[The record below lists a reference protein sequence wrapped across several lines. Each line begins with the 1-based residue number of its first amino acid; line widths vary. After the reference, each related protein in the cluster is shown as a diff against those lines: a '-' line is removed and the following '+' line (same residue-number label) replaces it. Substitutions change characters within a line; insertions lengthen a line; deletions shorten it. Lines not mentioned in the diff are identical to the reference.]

1 VNISIQ
7 VFSRFAM
14 VGDRESRKGFTRFD
28 MLRASPPARCDAATP
43 RGDTITSVKL
53 VELAYGRRG
62 LSVEVGR
69 DADVIEP
76 RYVAGVAD
84 EAGAI
89 REALRSPTA
98 GPALAERVQTGA
110 SVGISVCDV
119 TRPFPG
125 RRVLPV
131 LVEELQ
137 ALGGGPI
144 TIFVATGTHRACTP
158 AELDQM
164 LGPDV
169 QRLCAV
175 VQHDA
180 FDNSRHRQ
188 VGTVHGTQTPALVE
202 GAFVDQN
209 VRITTGFIE
218 PHFFAGYSGGPK
230 MVAPGLAALETVLDL
245 HSAARIAHPCA
256 TWGVTQGNPVHDAVR
271 AIAAQVG
278 VTFNLDVMLNRDH
291 AITSVCSGDLF
302 PSHAAGCAYARAAAM
317 APVRGAYDVVLTTN
331 SGYPLDQNLYQSV
344 KGMSAAAQIVKPSGS
359 IIIASECADGLPA
372 HGGYKDLLR
381 QGGSPEA
388 FLNALLTSGHTAVH
402 DQWQVQVQA
411 QIQRKARVFVKAD
424 GLSAEQI
431 RGAWFEPVDDVG
443 ACVRERLA
451 AAGAGA
457 RLAVLPQGPQ
467 TIPYIAE

>member
-1 VNISIQ
+1 V
-7 VFSRFAM
+7 
-14 VGDRESRKGFTRFD
+14 
-28 MLRASPPARCDAATP
+28 
-43 RGDTITSVKL
+43 VKRI
-53 VELAYGRRG
+53 ELAYGRSG
-62 LSVEVGR
+62 LSVEVSP

-76 RYVAGVAD
+76 RFVAGLAD
-84 EAGAI
+84 EAAAV
-89 REALRSPTA
+89 RDALQSPTA
-98 GPALAERVQTGA
+98 GAALAERVPRGA
-110 SVGISVCDV
+110 AVGISVCDV

-125 RRVLPV
+125 RRVLPA

-137 ALGGGPI
+137 AHGAGPI

-164 LGPDV
+164 LGPDA
-169 QRLCAV
+169 QRLCRL

-180 FDNSRHRQ
+180 FDTSRHRK
-188 VGTVHGTQTPALVE
+188 VGTVLDTHTPALVE
-202 GAFVDQN
+202 SAFLDQD

-218 PHFFAGYSGGPK
+218 PHFFAGFSGGPK
-230 MVAPGLAALETVLDL
+230 MVAPGLAHLETVLDL

-256 TWGVTQGNPVHDAVR
+256 TWGITAGNPVHDAVR

-278 VTFNLDVMLNRDH
+278 VTFNLDVTLNRDH
-291 AITSVCSGDLF
+291 AITSVFSGDLF
-302 PSHAAGCAYARAAAM
+302 ASHAAGCAYARATAM
-317 APVRGAYDVVLTTN
+317 AAVRGTYDVVLTTN

-344 KGMSAAAQIVKPSGS
+344 KGMSAAAQIVKPGGS
-359 IIIASECADGLPA
+359 IIIASECADGLPD

-381 QGGSPEA
+381 QGKTPDA
-388 FLNALLTSGHTAVH
+388 FLDRLFAPSFEAVH

-411 QIQRKARVFVKAD
+411 QIQRKAQVFVKAD
-424 GLSAEQI
+424 GLSADQI
-431 RGAWFEPVDDVG
+431 RGAWFKPVGDVG
-443 ACVRERLA
+443 ECVRGRLA